1 MKILLSKI
9 FISCSNYSSN
19 SCFNSIC
26 FPSYVNDHAFFKWNF
41 FLFLFFWFH
50 SEKKT
55 GKSKL
60 TINEFLDQVR
70 GKPPSMPKKCHQRL
84 NTSSDADY
92 EFFNSDDDDT
102 SDDDEDEE
110 MKENMRRL
118 VEKEKDDDC
127 LFDSGYSE
135 EGTLKTKSA
144 TKLDH
149 SYSKSLQSLCR
160 PQSKRESKGVAAL
173 LSLANAA
180 SMELKNLS
188 RDSGTSSPEKETK
201 QYNLHTG
208 IPVEA
213 N

>member
-1 MKILLSKI
+1 MKVLLSMITEDFI
-9 FISCSNYSSN
+9 FWNYFL
-19 SCFNSIC
+19 FNSDK
-26 FPSYVNDHAFFKWNF
+26 N
-41 FLFLFFWFH
+41 L
-50 SEKKT
+50 T

-60 TINEFLDQVR
+60 TINDFLDQVR
-70 GKPPSMPKKCHQRL
+70 GKAPSIPKKGNQRL

-92 EFFNSDDDDT
+92 EFFNSDDD
-102 SDDDEDEE
+102 SSDDEDEE

-135 EGTLKTKSA
+135 EGTFKSKSA

-180 SMELKNLS
+180 SKELENLS
-188 RDSGTSSPEKETK
+188 RDSGTSSPEKETEQFNNK
-201 QYNLHTG
+201 VPTG

-213 N
+213 NW